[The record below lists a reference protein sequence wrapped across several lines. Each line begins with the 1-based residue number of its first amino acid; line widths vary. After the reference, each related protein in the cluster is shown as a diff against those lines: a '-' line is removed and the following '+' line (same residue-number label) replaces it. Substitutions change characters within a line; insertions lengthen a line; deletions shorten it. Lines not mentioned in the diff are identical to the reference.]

1 MNLDKSPYI
10 IAEIGNNHDGD
21 FNKAKDLV
29 YAAKEA
35 GVNSVKFQ
43 CIDYEKWISA
53 ELPTFK
59 RALSS
64 GMRSQLERL
73 KAIELSIDQ
82 YIELA
87 KLCKKLSLDFGCTI
101 FDKKILKALENYLSY
116 RKISS
121 GEIFNIDTIN
131 LHKDSNVPII
141 ISTGL
146 ARDFSDIE
154 NALSLLSE
162 NNFYILHCVSCYP
175 LPIENASMTNITL
188 LHKKYG
194 IDKVGYSDH
203 TVGLEACSFALAL
216 GCKVI
221 EKHFKLNE
229 DSDIGDKPLSSDP
242 SEMSKLV
249 QIAKNWTAKEN
260 NLLSLGWESDSK
272 NQLIRKAHTY
282 IDLEPGTLLTKE
294 NCKFIISGRGDLNS
308 FDVEKMNYLTKTFI
322 PKDKPIYLK
331 DIIKS

>member
-35 GVNSVKFQ
+35 GANSVKFQ

-53 ELPTFK
+53 DLPTFK

-64 GMRSQLERL
+64 GKKSQLERL

-82 YIELA
+82 YVELA
-87 KLCKKLSLDFGCTI
+87 KLCKYLNIDFGCTI
-101 FDKKILKALENYLSY
+101 FDIKILKELKSYLSY

-154 NALSLLSE
+154 NALSLLSR
-162 NNFYILHCVSCYP
+162 NNIYILHCVSCYP
-175 LPIENASMTNITL
+175 LSIEKASMTNINL
-188 LHKKYG
+188 LQKKFG
-194 IDKVGYSDH
+194 IEKVGYSDH
-203 TVGLEACSFALAL
+203 SIGLEACSFALAL
-216 GCKVI
+216 GCKII
-221 EKHFKLNE
+221 EKHFKLKENCE
-229 DSDIGDKPLSSDP
+229 IGDKPLSSDP
-242 SEMSKLV
+242 SEMSRLV
-249 QIAKNWTAKEN
+249 DIAKSWTAKEN
-260 NLLSLGWESDSK
+260 DFLSFGWNSDSK
-272 NQLIRKAHTY
+272 NQLVRKAHTLV
-282 IDLEPGTLLTKE
+282 DLKPGTLLTKK
-294 NCKFIISGRGDLNS
+294 NCKFIISGEGDLNS
-308 FDVEKMNYLTKTFI
+308 FDIKNINFITNKFI
-322 PKDKPIYLK
+322 PKNNPIFLK
-331 DIIKS
+331 DILKA